1 MNNQS
6 TIDTFFKIVN
16 NGNEINIRKYFY
28 LKWTNKFIP
37 EYEATWL
44 NERPKQINF
53 IHHVNCNYIKK
64 GFYFYICGY
73 FTDYE
78 NDEYTIYKESKYKNI
93 HFLKSHLQKNIRK
106 QDSDRSISTSL
117 HLMKLDL
124 NEFLRRMIIIHIED
138 TFLHS
143 SLNTMIWLMIAVS
156 SKKFKMKKYIYEWL
170 LGFVYITC
178 NTKKI
183 DNYNKN
189 INSSQFK
196 NNYEE
201 LNSYEKLN
209 INDNK
214 ISILYSLN
222 IRIAYGGMDSDIIMI
237 KKCIKL
243 WKYRFLN
250 DKINMNNMK
259 IRPINIYVRE
269 LPIENWDYS
278 AIDFH
283 TNKNFIDF
291 ITKKFNYNEEE
302 LKKIIWYNSSGINY
316 RKNNK
321 NYRNDVWDE
330 IKEYVNKTQKYLLET
345 NY

>member
-6 TIDTFFKIVN
+6 TIDTFFKTVN
-16 NGNEINIRKYFY
+16 EGKEINIKKYFY
-28 LKWTNKFIP
+28 VKWTNKFIP

-44 NERPKQINF
+44 SERPKQINF
-53 IHHVNCNYIKK
+53 IYHVNCNYIKK

-78 NDEYTIYKESKYKNI
+78 NEEYTIYKESKYKNI

-106 QDSDRSISTSL
+106 KDSDRSISTSL

-138 TFLHS
+138 TFLHN
-143 SLNTMIWLMIAVS
+143 SLNTMIWLMVAVS
-156 SKKFKMKKYIYEWL
+156 TKKFKMKKYIYEWL
-170 LGFVYITC
+170 LGFVYTTC

-189 INSSQFK
+189 LNYSEYT

-222 IRIAYGGMDSDIIMI
+222 IRIAYGGMDSDINMI
-237 KKCIKL
+237 KKCINI
-243 WKYRFLN
+243 WKNRFIN
-250 DKINMNNMK
+250 NKININNMK

-278 AIDFH
+278 AIDYH
-283 TNKNFIDF
+283 TNNNFIEF

-321 NYRNDVWDE
+321 NYRNDVWEE
-330 IKEYVNKTQKYLLET
+330 IQEYVNKTQKYLLET

>member
-1 MNNQS
+1 MNNQK
-6 TIDTFFKIVN
+6 TIDCFFKIMN
-16 NGNEINIRKYFY
+16 DGKEIQIKKYFY
-28 LKWTNKFIP
+28 LKWTNKFNP
-37 EYEATWL
+37 EFEAIWL
-44 NERPKQINF
+44 LDRPKQINF
-53 IHHVNCNYIKK
+53 IQHVNCSYIKK

-73 FTDYE
+73 FSDYE
-78 NDEYTIYKESKYKNI
+78 EDDFTIYKETKYKNI

-106 QDSDRSISTSL
+106 KDIDRAISTSL
-117 HLMKLDL
+117 HLIKLDL

-138 TFLHS
+138 TFLHY
-143 SLNTMIWLMIAVS
+143 SLNTLIWLMIANS
-156 SKKFKMKKYIYEWL
+156 TKKFKMKKYIYEWI

-183 DNYNKN
+183 DNYNKT
-189 INSSQFK
+189 IHSYDYK
-196 NNYEE
+196 NNYDE

-209 INDNK
+209 IK
-214 ISILYSLN
+214 EEEISTLYSLN
-222 IRIAYGGMDSDIIMI
+222 MRIAYGGMECDINMI
-237 KKCIKL
+237 KKCINL
-243 WKYRFLN
+243 WKNRFLT
-250 DKINMNNMK
+250 DKVHMNFMK
-259 IRPINIYVRE
+259 IRPINIYVKE

-278 AIDFH
+278 AIDYH

-291 ITKKFNYNEEE
+291 ISKKFNYNEEE

-321 NYRNDVWDE
+321 NYRNDVWEE